1 MVGKGTMEKG
11 EEEVSGECG
20 RKENQLACEGS
31 PWEKQKEDWK
41 TFFMVLERQSQ
52 RGCLK

>member
-1 MVGKGTMEKG
+1 MVEKGTMEKG
-11 EEEVSGECG
+11 EGEVSGECG

-31 PWEKQKEDWK
+31 PWEKQKDWK
-41 TFFMVLERQSQ
+41 TFFMVLEIQNQ